1 MEWFNIL
8 MARLRALFR
17 RESVLRDIE
26 EELRI
31 HVEMETETNIKRGM
45 PPDEARAAALKSFGN
60 LGRNTELGYDIRGG
74 GWLETLWQDLH
85 YGARMLM
92 KNPGFTLI
100 AVVTLALGIG
110 ANTAIFSV
118 VNAVL
123 LRSLPY
129 QNADELMSIYSTNT
143 QGEGEEAISP
153 VVYLNLNNHN
163 SVFTEMAALDNRVWA
178 ANLTGDGEPERLQ
191 GYKVSGNLFHML
203 GVAPALGRAFVAEE
217 DRPGNNRVVVL
228 SHEIWQRRFGGDAS
242 LISRSINLN
251 GGAYTVIGVMPADF
265 RYGLKTDLWTPLAFT
280 PADEQFESGC
290 LLPAAR
296 LKPGVS
302 VEQARSE
309 VDSLYIHQLNNLN
322 SDSRVS
328 LKPLQAILTQNV
340 KRMLWLLFA
349 VVGFVLLIAC
359 ANVANLL
366 LARASVR
373 HREMVIRAALGAGRL
388 RVVRQLLV
396 ESAML
401 AVLGGACGLVLAHWG
416 IQFLVGG
423 LPEYLSLTNSRV
435 AMLKLDAPALGFT
448 FALAFLTTI
457 IFGLLPA
464 LQSSKVDL
472 NEALKE
478 GGRGESQGRGQSR
491 LRSLLVVTEIA
502 LTMILLISA
511 GLALKTFWRLNQ
523 VNLGYSPAGVL
534 VAQVDPTYKEFDE
547 VVEFDRQLIER
558 FNAIPGVQRA
568 GIVNSTAFGPFT
580 IEEHQPIPA
589 ERQPTA
595 SHNQVSEGYFRVMG
609 IPLRAGRFFN
619 DRDVKGAPMVALIDE
634 ALQRRNFPNED
645 PIGKHVRFM
654 GASRE
659 IVGVVGA
666 TKFSSGLRD
675 EPFPNIYLPC
685 QQDNW
690 WAMTLVVR
698 AQAGDPANLIP
709 SLRRELAAINPNLP
723 LHSFKLL
730 EDSVAEGIASD
741 RFYAFLLAAFA
752 TLAALLS
759 AIGIYGVMSYAMT
772 QRSHEIGVRMALGA
786 QSRDVLKLVLKQG
799 MMLALAGVALGL
811 IASFGLTRMMKQFLF
826 EVPPTDPPT
835 FVVIT
840 FLLIGVALM
849 ACYIPA
855 RGATKIDPLTALR
868 QE

>member
-1 MEWFNIL
+1 
-8 MARLRALFR
+8 
-17 RESVLRDIE
+17 
-26 EELRI
+26 
-31 HVEMETETNIKRGM
+31 
-45 PPDEARAAALKSFGN
+45 
-60 LGRNTELGYDIRGG
+60 
-74 GWLETLWQDLH
+74 
-85 YGARMLM
+85 
-92 KNPGFTLI
+92 
-100 AVVTLALGIG
+100 
-110 ANTAIFSV
+110 
-118 VNAVL
+118 
-123 LRSLPY
+123 
-129 QNADELMSIYSTNT
+129 
-143 QGEGEEAISP
+143 
-153 VVYLNLNNHN
+153 
-163 SVFTEMAALDNRVWA
+163 
-178 ANLTGDGEPERLQ
+178 
-191 GYKVSGNLFHML
+191 
-203 GVAPALGRAFVAEE
+203 
-217 DRPGNNRVVVL
+217 
-228 SHEIWQRRFGGDAS
+228 
-242 LISRSINLN
+242 
-251 GGAYTVIGVMPADF
+251 
-265 RYGLKTDLWTPLAFT
+265 
-280 PADEQFESGC
+280 
-290 LLPAAR
+290 
-296 LKPGVS
+296 
-302 VEQARSE
+302 
-309 VDSLYIHQLNNLN
+309 
-322 SDSRVS
+322 
-328 LKPLQAILTQNV
+328 
-340 KRMLWLLFA
+340 
-349 VVGFVLLIAC
+349 
-359 ANVANLL
+359 
-366 LARASVR
+366 
-373 HREMVIRAALGAGRL
+373 
-388 RVVRQLLV
+388 
-396 ESAML
+396 
-401 AVLGGACGLVLAHWG
+401 
-416 IQFLVGG
+416 
-423 LPEYLSLTNSRV
+423 
-435 AMLKLDAPALGFT
+435 
-448 FALAFLTTI
+448 
-457 IFGLLPA
+457 
-464 LQSSKVDL
+464 
-472 NEALKE
+472 
-478 GGRGESQGRGQSR
+478 
-491 LRSLLVVTEIA
+491 
-502 LTMILLISA
+502 
-511 GLALKTFWRLNQ
+511 
-523 VNLGYSPAGVL
+523 
-534 VAQVDPTYKEFDE
+534 
-547 VVEFDRQLIER
+547 LIER

-666 TKFSSGLRD
+666 TKFSSGLRE
-675 EPFPNIYLPC
+675 EPFPNIYLPY

-698 AQAGDPANLIP
+698 AHAGDPANLIP

-855 RGATKIDPLTALR
+855 RRATKIDPLTALR